1 MGRIALDTNIL
12 VRFLVKDDERQSRIV
27 FKRFK
32 KAEENNE
39 ILFIPLLMV
48 LELIWVLD
56 SVYDCSREEIINS
69 IEKLTMMPIIEFEK
83 LEIIHTLIKDGKS
96 TSIDLP
102 DLLISNSS
110 IASGCEKMITFD
122 KEASRYQL
130 FELLK

>member
-1 MGRIALDTNIL
+1 MGMIALDTNIL
-12 VRFLVKDDERQSRIV
+12 VRFLVKDDEGQSRIV

-39 ILFIPLLMV
+39 ILFIPLLVV
-48 LELIWVLD
+48 LELVWVLD
-56 SVYDCSREEIINS
+56 SVYDCSREEIVNS
-69 IEKLTMMPIIEFEK
+69 IEELTMMPIIQFEK
-83 LEIIHTLIKDGKS
+83 LDIIHALIKDGKR

-102 DLLISNSS
+102 DLLICNSS